1 MSAKPQGVK
10 MVVANRKARH
20 EYDLLD
26 FVEAGIVLTGSEVKS
41 LREGRANITDGY
53 VYFQQGQA
61 ILCGVHI
68 SPYPNAGYAQHDPDR
83 ERVLLLHA
91 REIASLA
98 AKVEQKGLTVI
109 PTKMYFKNGKMKV
122 ELALARGKRVHD
134 RREEL
139 RRRAI
144 QRDLEREMA
153 R

>member
-20 EYDLLD
+20 EYELLD

>member
-1 MSAKPQGVK
+1 MSAKPQGIHV
-10 MVVANRKARH
+10 VVANRKARH
-20 EYDLLD
+20 EYEFLD

-109 PTKMYFKNGKMKV
+109 PTKMYFKHGKMKV